1 MEQPGAP
8 GGPVVKDPGGYPLR
22 EINPG
27 PRWRRC
33 EGRLQVW
40 SFTPQ
45 GGNPRPQG
53 MCRPVGNGA
62 RAAPGRGIPGPGG
75 DPLPSPSCRPD
86 GIAALFVYG
95 FEHFRF
101 FGLVAAG
108 GSVGRFNT
116 IRKGLRS
123 ELV

>member
-1 MEQPGAP
+1 M
-8 GGPVVKDPGGYPLR
+8 VKDPGGYTLR
-22 EINPG
+22 EANPG
-27 PRWRRC
+27 PRRCRC

-40 SFTPQ
+40 SFIPQ
-45 GGNPRPQG
+45 GDNPRPQG

-75 DPLPSPSCRPD
+75 DPLPSLPCRSD

-101 FGLVAAG
+101 FGVG
-108 GSVGRFNT
+108 GSR
-116 IRKGLRS
+116 
-123 ELV
+123 